1 MLLIVATRSRAITQ
15 YLQPSKGIAPLDIPV
30 IPAGPGH
37 YIATGVTVPLAGQ
50 WRVTARALLTPI
62 DEATVVGTVDIR

>member
-1 MLLIVATRSRAITQ
+1 MHRARLVSGFDLLVEAQADF
-15 YLQPSKGIAPLDIPV
+15 AV

-37 YIATGVTVPLAGQ
+37 YIATGVTIPLAGR

-62 DEATVVGTVDIR
+62 DEATVVGTVDIG

>member
-1 MLLIVATRSRAITQ
+1 MVFYRAGDASRDAAWFE
-15 YLQPSKGIAPLDIPV
+15 LRL

>member
-1 MLLIVATRSRAITQ
+1 MTLD
-15 YLQPSKGIAPLDIPV
+15 QPSTGIAPLDIPV
-30 IPAGPGH
+30 ISAGPGH
-37 YIATGVTVPLAGQ
+37 YIAPGVTIPLTGR